1 MKVVIVGGV
10 AAGAG
15 AAARLRRLDESAE
28 IVLFER
34 GQYISYANCGLPYHV
49 GGVIP
54 NRESL
59 VVMSPEKFK
68 GWFNVDVR
76 NNSEIL
82 SINRVEK
89 TVAVR
94 GPAGE
99 YVEQY
104 DKLLIATG
112 SSPVMMPLPGSEDPR
127 VTRLW
132 TIPDMDAILA
142 KVDAGAKRAVV
153 IGAGFIGLE
162 TAENLNERG
171 LDVTIVEL
179 MDQVLPTID
188 KEMATPLAREL
199 SSAGIA
205 LRLGHKVVAFE
216 NISGVLSAVLDNEE
230 RLPADLVIMS
240 VGVKPNSEIAK
251 AAGLELGVR
260 GHIVVDEHLRTSD
273 PDIYAAGD
281 VVEVVDP
288 VFGGKTA
295 VPLAGPAN
303 KQGRI
308 AADNLA
314 GRSSRYRGSYGV
326 AVLKVGT
333 LSAGSVGYTE
343 RRLKQLGVVYHKLY
357 THPASSASYYPG
369 ATQMHLKFLFSPDNK
384 ILGAQL
390 VGNKGVDKRLD
401 VMASA
406 MRSGVSA
413 TELGEIE
420 LSYAPPFSSAKDPV
434 NFAGMIA
441 DNVLR
446 GDTKLVHAD
455 GVSKNQLVLDVRT
468 PEENALGAIPG
479 SINIP
484 LAKLRGRLG
493 ELDKTKEI
501 VITCQVGLRGYLAE
515 RILRQNGF
523 TAFNLSGGYLTWTY
537 FNPAPFIP
545 AKKTAVCNGKE
556 CNLEAFGAME
566 LDVRAL
572 ACPGPVVR
580 LKQQLDSMEA
590 GETVKLLAQL
600 AFEPDLR
607 NWISSTGNVLV
618 GVEKKKDSLEAVIR
632 KVVPPA
638 GTSIAM
644 VPGRAGHAAAIVL
657 FSNDLDKAMAALII
671 ACGMAASGAKV
682 GIFFTFWG
690 LSVLRKNPA
699 PAVKKDFLSR
709 MFGWM
714 LPKGAST
721 LTLSKMNLGGM
732 GTMMMKQVMASQHV
746 TTLPDLLRQAR
757 ELGVKF
763 VACDMAMGVMG
774 ITREELI
781 EVDEVAG
788 VASFVEMAKNSNNT
802 LFI

>member
-15 AAARLRRLDESAE
+15 AAARLRRLDETAE

-76 NNSEIL
+76 NNSEVL
-82 SINRVEK
+82 SIDRADK
-89 TVAVR
+89 SVAVR
-94 GPAGE
+94 GPSGE
-99 YVEQY
+99 YVETY
-104 DKLLIATG
+104 DKLVIATG

-132 TIPDMDAILA
+132 TIPDMDAIIA

-188 KEMATPLAREL
+188 KEMSTPLAREL
-199 SSAGIA
+199 SAAGIA
-205 LRLGHKVVAFE
+205 LRLGHKVVSFE
-216 NISGVLSAVLDNEE
+216 NSETGLSAVLDNEE
-230 RLPADLVIMS
+230 RLSADLVIMS

-251 AAGLELGVR
+251 TAGLELGLR
-260 GHIVVDEHLRTSD
+260 GHIVVDEFLRTSD

-288 VFGGKTA
+288 IFGGKTA
-295 VPLAGPAN
+295 IPLAGPAN

-308 AADNLA
+308 VADNLS
-314 GRSSRYRGSYGV
+314 GRSSRYLGSYGA

-343 RRLKQLGVVYHKLY
+343 RRLKQMGVQYHKLY

-369 ATQMHLKFLFSPDNK
+369 GSLMHIKFLFSPDNK
-384 ILGAQL
+384 ILGAQV

-401 VMASA
+401 VIASA

-413 TELGEIE
+413 TELAEIE
-420 LSYAPPFSSAKDPV
+420 LAYAPPFSSAKDPV

-446 GDTKLVHAD
+446 GDTTLVHAD
-455 GVSKNQLVLDVRT
+455 GIPKDALVLDVRE
-468 PEENALGAIPG
+468 PEETALGIIPG

-493 ELDKTKEI
+493 EMDKSTEI
-501 VITCQVGLRGYLAE
+501 VVVCQVGLRGYLAE
-515 RILRQNGF
+515 RVLQQNGF
-523 TAFNLSGGYLTWTY
+523 KARNLSGGYLTWTY
-537 FNPAPFIP
+537 FYPAPFIP
-545 AKKTAVCNGKE
+545 SKKNAVCNGKE
-556 CNLEAFGAME
+556 CNLEAFGSTE

-580 LKQQLDSMEA
+580 LKKQFDEMDA

-600 AFEPDLR
+600 SFEPDLM
-607 NWISSTGNVLV
+607 NWISSTGNELV
-618 GVEKKKDSLEAVIR
+618 GVERKKDSLEAVVR
-632 KVVPPA
+632 KGSPSA
-638 GTSIAM
+638 GGSSAK
-644 VPGRAGHAAAIVL
+644 VQGGAHAAAIVL

-671 ACGMAASGAKV
+671 ACGMAATGAKV

-699 PAVKKDFLSR
+699 PAVKKNVMST

-714 LPKGAST
+714 LPKGASK
-721 LTLSKMNLGGM
+721 LTLSKMNMGGL
-732 GTMMMKQVMASQHV
+732 GTMMMKQVMASQNV
-746 TTLPDLLRQAR
+746 TKLPDLLRQAR

-774 ITREELI
+774 VTREELI

-788 VASFVEMAKNSNNT
+788 VASFVEMAKHSNNT